1 MKIIILSFAIIAL
14 FLGHYFKML
23 RWRQFVEIYEEP
35 KNDNL
40 LKSLTIGYMV
50 NFCFPLRI
58 GDFVRAIL
66 AGRKMKNGICFS
78 IATVI
83 VDKYLDVIVVGFLFI
98 LFYLFNMNNN
108 SLIYSVLFYFG
119 FSIILLILSVLAI
132 KYNKYLKILTKKIS
146 SIFNDDIEL
155 NLLYFFWSIISV
167 FKDMYKKIQRKQII
181 INTIGMWGLY
191 ITSYYLF
198 SLFLSTFKEN
208 INLVDVFNLLFNSNN
223 IFMSTIGIS
232 KNIDNLMFRF
242 PLIIS
247 IYTLTPLVIL
257 YITAL
262 FDGKNSNISNSKVED
277 EFDTKHIKML
287 PHINSKEKLSFL
299 EAYFSGL
306 DREYFRKYLSINR
319 NISIIHDYSAGSNA
333 TTMLC
338 TDGKQTFFRKY
349 AFGAD
354 GEKLYEQ
361 IKWLHE
367 HEGVLTLP
375 KIISEDN
382 GKGYCYYDMPYDNS
396 CVGFFNYIHSM
407 SVDKSWNIMKEALGE
422 LEDNLYC
429 INSRKADKDTIHD
442 YIETKVLKNID
453 KITKAKGLKNLLEYD
468 ELVINGI
475 RYKNLKHF
483 SKYFEFNY
491 LYNVFKDDMYSDIH
505 GDLTIENLICR
516 REAKE
521 GKDYYIIDP
530 NTGNVHDSPNLDY
543 SKLLQSLHGGYEFL
557 MNTKTVEVN
566 KNSINYL
573 YIKSSAYNELFKLY
587 KEFLENRFSYNKV
600 KSIFFHEIIHWLRL
614 MPYKIEKDSKRVAMF
629 YAGLIIV
636 INEVME
642 MYEEEYCNEKEIS
655 NL

>member
-1 MKIIILSFAIIAL
+1 MKISILCLSIITL

-23 RWRQFVEIYEEP
+23 RWKQFIEIYEKP
-35 KNDNL
+35 KDGHL
-40 LKSLTIGYMV
+40 LKSLTIGYMI
-50 NFCFPLRI
+50 NFCLPLRI
-58 GDFVRAIL
+58 GDLFRAVFS
-66 AGRKMKNGICFS
+66 GRRMKNGISFS
-78 IATVI
+78 ISTIIAE
-83 VDKYLDVIVVGFLFI
+83 KYIDVIIVGFLFL
-98 LFYLFNMNNN
+98 LFWLVNNN
-108 SLIYSVLFYFG
+108 SSSLIFSVLFYFG
-119 FSIILLILSVLAI
+119 FPIILIILSVLSI
-132 KYNKYLKILTKKIS
+132 KYNKQLKVLTKKIS
-146 SIFNDDIEL
+146 SIFNNDIEL
-155 NLLYFFWSIISV
+155 SLLYFFWSIISV
-167 FKDMYKKIQRKQII
+167 FKDMYKKVERKKIA

-191 ITSYYLF
+191 IVSYYLF

-208 INLVDVFNLLFNSNN
+208 INLVDVFNLLFNSSN
-223 IFMSTIGIS
+223 IFMSTIGVS
-232 KNIDNLMFRF
+232 QNIDNLVVRF

-247 IYTLTPLVIL
+247 IYILTPLVIL
-257 YITAL
+257 YITSL
-262 FDGKNSNISNSKVED
+262 VDGKNRNILTDKLED
-277 EFDTKHIKML
+277 EFDAKYIKML
-287 PHINSKEKLSFL
+287 PHINSEEKLAFL

-354 GEKLYEQ
+354 GEKLYDQ

-367 HEGVLTLP
+367 HEKVLTLP

-407 SVDKSWNIMKEALGE
+407 SVDKSWNIMREALGE
-422 LEDNLYC
+422 LEDKLYC
-429 INSRKADKDTIHD
+429 INSRKADKDTIHN

-468 ELVINGI
+468 ELIINGV
-475 RYKNLKHF
+475 RYKNLKYF
-483 SKYFEFNY
+483 SKYFKFDY
-491 LYNVFKDDMYSDIH
+491 LYNIFKDDMYSDIH

-516 REAKE
+516 RESEKE
-521 GKDYYIIDP
+521 KDYYIIDP

-566 KNSINYL
+566 KNQINYL
-573 YIKSSAYNELFKLY
+573 YIKSAAYNELFELY
-587 KEFLENRFSYNKV
+587 KKFLENKFSYNKV

-636 INEVME
+636 INEVINT
-642 MYEEEYCNEKEIS
+642 YGEKE
-655 NL
+655 

>member
-1 MKIIILSFAIIAL
+1 MKIITLSFAIITL

-23 RWRQFVEIYEEP
+23 RWRQFIEIYEKP
-35 KNDNL
+35 NDTVL
-40 LKSLTIGYMV
+40 LKSLTLGYIV

-58 GDFVRAIL
+58 GDIVRAIL
-66 AGRKMKNGICFS
+66 SGRKMKNGISFS

-98 LFYLFNMNNN
+98 LFYLFNISN
-108 SLIYSVLFYFG
+108 SSLLYSVLFYFG
-119 FSIILLILSVLAI
+119 FSVILLILSVLAV

-167 FKDMYKKIQRKQII
+167 FKDMYKKIERKKIA
-181 INTIGMWGLY
+181 INTISMWGLY
-191 ITSYYLF
+191 IVSYYLF
-198 SLFLSTFKEN
+198 SLFLSTFQEN
-208 INLVDVFNLLFNSNN
+208 VSLVDVFNLLFNSDN

-232 KNIDNLMFRF
+232 KNIDTLMIRF

-247 IYTLTPLVIL
+247 IYILIPLIIL
-257 YITAL
+257 YISSL
-262 FDGKNSNISNSKVED
+262 FNQKNSSIVTDKSEA
-277 EFDTKHIKML
+277 EFDVKYIKML
-287 PHINSKEKLSFL
+287 PHINSEEKLAFL

-367 HEGVLTLP
+367 HKEVLTLP

-382 GKGYCYYDMPYDNS
+382 GKGYCYYDMPYDSS

-407 SVDKSWNIMKEALGE
+407 SIDKSWKIMKESLGE
-422 LEDNLYC
+422 LEDKLYC
-429 INSRKADKDTIHD
+429 INSRKADKETI
-442 YIETKVLKNID
+442 YNYVETKVLRNID

-468 ELVINGI
+468 ELIINGTT
-475 RYKNLKHF
+475 YKNLKYF
-483 SKYFEFNY
+483 SKYFKFDY

-516 REAKE
+516 RESKE
-521 GKDYYIIDP
+521 EKDYYIIDP

-557 MNTKTVEVN
+557 MNTKTVDVN
-566 KNSINYL
+566 KNQINYL
-573 YIKSSAYNELFKLY
+573 YIKSAAYNELFKLY

-614 MPYKIEKDSKRVAMF
+614 MPYKIEKDSKRAAMF

-636 INEVME
+636 INDVMN
-642 MYEEEYCNEKEIS
+642 MYEEKK
-655 NL
+655 

>member
-1 MKIIILSFAIIAL
+1 MNIIILIFSIIAL

-23 RWRQFVEIYEEP
+23 RWRQFIEIYENP
-35 KNDNL
+35 KSDIL
-40 LKSLTIGYMV
+40 LKSLTIGYIV

-58 GDFVRAIL
+58 GDLIRAIF

-98 LFYLFNMNNN
+98 LFYLFNMNNS
-108 SLIYSVLFYFG
+108 SLLYSVLFYFG
-119 FSIILLILSVLAI
+119 FSVILVVFSVLAI

-167 FKDMYKKIQRKQII
+167 FKDMYKKIERKKIA
-181 INTIGMWGLY
+181 INTIGMWVLY
-191 ITSYYLF
+191 IVSYYLF
-198 SLFLSTFKEN
+198 SLFLSTYKEN

-232 KNIDNLMFRF
+232 KNIDNLMLKF

-247 IYTLTPLVIL
+247 IYILTPLIIL

-262 FDGKNSNISNSKVED
+262 FNEKNSSILTDKSED
-277 EFDTKHIKML
+277 EFDVKYIKML
-287 PHINSKEKLSFL
+287 PHINSEEKLAFL

>member
-1 MKIIILSFAIIAL
+1 MKVITLSFAIIAL

-23 RWRQFVEIYEEP
+23 RWRQFVEIYERP

-40 LKSLTIGYMV
+40 LKSLTIGYLF

-58 GDFVRAIL
+58 GDIVRAIL
-66 AGRKMKNGICFS
+66 SGRKMKNGICFS

-98 LFYLFNMNNN
+98 LFYLFNINNN
-108 SLIYSVLFYFG
+108 SLLYSVLFYFG

-132 KYNKYLKILTKKIS
+132 KYNKYLKILAKKIS

-167 FKDMYKKIQRKQII
+167 FKDMYKKVERKKIA

-191 ITSYYLF
+191 IVSYYLF

-208 INLVDVFNLLFNSNN
+208 INLVDVFNLLFNSSN

-232 KNIDNLMFRF
+232 QNIDNLVVRF

-247 IYTLTPLVIL
+247 IYILTPLVIL
-257 YITAL
+257 YITSL
-262 FDGKNSNISNSKVED
+262 VDGKNRNILTDKLED
-277 EFDTKHIKML
+277 EFDAKYIKML
-287 PHINSKEKLSFL
+287 PHINSEEKLAFL

-367 HEGVLTLP
+367 HEKVLTLP

-407 SVDKSWNIMKEALGE
+407 SVDKSWNIMREALGE
-422 LEDNLYC
+422 LEDKLYC
-429 INSRKADKDTIHD
+429 INSRKADKDTIHN

-468 ELVINGI
+468 ELIINGV
-475 RYKNLKHF
+475 RYKNLKYF
-483 SKYFEFNY
+483 SKYFKFDY
-491 LYNVFKDDMYSDIH
+491 LYNIFKDDMYSDIH

-516 REAKE
+516 RESEKE
-521 GKDYYIIDP
+521 KDYYIIDP

-566 KNSINYL
+566 KNQINYL
-573 YIKSSAYNELFKLY
+573 YIKSAAYNELFELY
-587 KEFLENRFSYNKV
+587 KKFLENKFSYNKV

-636 INEVME
+636 INEVINT
-642 MYEEEYCNEKEIS
+642 YGEKE
-655 NL
+655 